1 MSKQVLDIEQMQHLQ
16 ELGLELKETSL
27 YWCRI
32 HDSRPRAATNNGKWT
47 LCKGKNNP
55 CVAIQHREYIPA
67 YTLQDVLD
75 KLPKQIGFEYIYD
88 LCILP
93 ESISYIQFIGGEIN
107 DTMYEIPINGKLL
120 DAAYEMLCWCIKEGY
135 VQTN

>member
-1 MSKQVLDIEQMQHLQ
+1 MQHLQ
-16 ELGLELKETSL
+16 ELGMELKETLL